1 MTKKL
6 KLASL
11 MAALVLSTG
20 ANAAA
25 FWFDAD
31 AGGAAAPVRITQYI
45 DYIGALD
52 VANTYT
58 GPTSFTFTQ
67 TGQGFMAGY
76 DAVPN
81 SFHSLSAATVDAL
94 TNVGFMLSGGGFG
107 TLGNT
112 ISFNSGTVTF
122 YSPFSSNQIAQFNIT
137 GGGAAID
144 AVGGLVGASALTG
157 HLASVSAGYFFKDLG
172 GVMGSDVAGLTDFG
186 DTNLLVAS
194 DLLKGPT
201 TNDPFGRPLTIHFG
215 ANGQAILAI
224 PEPASIALIGL
235 GLLGAGA
242 LRRRR
247 QAS

>member
-20 ANAAA
+20 AHAAA

-31 AGGAAAPVRITQYI
+31 AGGAAAPIRVTQYI

-52 VANTYT
+52 VSNTYT
-58 GPTSFTFTQ
+58 GPTSFNFTQ
-67 TGQGFMAGY
+67 TAQGFMAGY

-81 SFHSLSAATVDAL
+81 GFHSLSAATVSAL
-94 TNVGFMLSGGGFG
+94 NNVGFMLSGGGFG

-122 YSPFSSNQIAQFNIT
+122 FSPAFSSQIAQFNIT

-144 AVGGLVGASALTG
+144 AVGGVVGASALNA
-157 HLASVSAGYFFKDLG
+157 HLSSVLPGYFFKDIG
-172 GVMGSDVAGLTDFG
+172 GVMGSDVAGMTDFG

-194 DLLKGPT
+194 NLLKGAT
-201 TNDPFGRPLTIHFG
+201 TVDQFGRPLTIHFG
-215 ANGQAILAI
+215 SNGQAVFSI

-235 GLLGAGA
+235 GLLGAGF